1 MRTIDRVGPGEAHPQ
16 RVGAS
21 PSDAP
26 DAGPRS
32 RRWPDAG
39 IGVLVA
45 GFLAFIAARPLA
57 DNSFLTHLATGRL
70 MLADGIPATNPFLY
84 SSTDFPVPSWFWSA
98 ILGVVD
104 LAAGGTGIRILT
116 AAMAGALGLLVVRL
130 TRPEPDPLAVPGS
143 DAAAPTRT
151 LLSIV
156 LPAVCVVITLMP
168 FVNARPQ
175 LPGYVLLALTVLV
188 VKERRAAWWLVP
200 VFGIWVN
207 VHGTWFYGLAVLGLV
222 LVAQAI
228 DDRRVELRQALCVAW
243 ALAGVVLG
251 GLAQPTPFET
261 VLLPLSQF
269 GDERSREALSSYVEW
284 QPAGFDHPL
293 TWLLIAMGL
302 VAVYGAVVG
311 RPGGDA
317 PRRWGVRV
325 GSLGLVAMGLSAGR
339 LLPLAAITLVPWVA
353 SGIGG
358 LEGLGLPSRRIQQGF
373 LAIGSTM
380 AFVALL
386 WIVATP
392 AYDLSRYPVAAVD
405 WLQERG
411 LAGQPD
417 VRVMSHDYVGN
428 YLDWRYEDRA
438 NTFVDD
444 RAGADA
450 LIDYSALLDL
460 SDGWQDALERNDPDV
475 VLWSTEEPLT
485 AELDSPEWYDAGEFG
500 DFTVFCRSSIADRCR

>member
-1 MRTIDRVGPGEAHPQ
+1 VTTIDRVGLPQ
-16 RVGAS
+16 A
-21 PSDAP
+21 
-26 DAGPRS
+26 DAGPVEPDRS
-32 RRWPDAG
+32 TPEPSRRRWPDAG
-39 IGVLVA
+39 LGVLVA

-70 MLADGIPATNPFLY
+70 MLGEGLPAQNPFLY
-84 SSTDFPVPSWFWSA
+84 SSTDFPVPSWLWSA
-98 ILGVVD
+98 VLAVVD
-104 LAAGGTGIRILT
+104 LAGGGTGIRILT

-130 TRPEPDPLAVPGS
+130 TRPDPDGPS
-143 DAAAPTRT
+143 RT

-175 LPGYVLLALTVLV
+175 LPGYVLLALTVMV
-188 VKERRAAWWLVP
+188 VKERRAAWWLIP
-200 VFGIWVN
+200 IFGVWVN

-222 LVAQAI
+222 LVAQAL
-228 DDRRVELRQALCVAW
+228 DDHRVELRQVLCVAW
-243 ALAGVVLG
+243 AAVGVLLG
-251 GLAQPTPFET
+251 GLAQPEPFQT
-261 VLLPLSQF
+261 VLLPLDQF

-302 VAVYGAVVG
+302 VAVYGAVG
-311 RPGGDA
+311 RGA
-317 PRRWGVRV
+317 RRWGVLV
-325 GSLGLVAMGLSAGR
+325 GSLGLVAMGMSAGR

-358 LEGLGLPSRRIQQGF
+358 LEGVGLPGRKVQQ
-373 LAIGSTM
+373 
-380 AFVALL
+380 AFVALGGTL
-386 WIVATP
+386 AVIALVWTVATP
-392 AYDLSRYPVAAVD
+392 AYDLSRYPVTAVD
-405 WLQERG
+405 WLEARG
-411 LAGQPD
+411 LAGDPG
-417 VRVMSHDYVGN
+417 VKVLSHDYVGN

-450 LIDYSALLDL
+450 LIDYSALLDR
-460 SDGWQDALERNDPDV
+460 SDGWQDALERSDADV

-485 AELDSPEWYDAGEFG
+485 DELDSPDWYDAGEFG
-500 DFTVFCRSSIADRCR
+500 DFTVFCSSSIADRCRQGG